1 MIVPILDLILIFE
14 MTMPLNIQ
22 RSLVTACYITIMQY
36 YPQRNKS
43 AAARAYVK
51 QSIKAVRY
59 IIDEADELDCEG
71 SCRN

>member
-1 MIVPILDLILIFE
+1 MNIPLD
-14 MTMPLNIQ
+14 IQ

-43 AAARAYVK
+43 DAARAYVK

-59 IIDEADELDCEG
+59 IIDEAKELDCEG

>member
-1 MIVPILDLILIFE
+1 
-14 MTMPLNIQ
+14 
-22 RSLVTACYITIMQY
+22 MQY

-59 IIDEADELDCEG
+59 IIDEANELDCEG

>member
-1 MIVPILDLILIFE
+1 
-14 MTMPLNIQ
+14 MTIPLTIQ

-59 IIDEADELDCEG
+59 IIDELELEREYERE
-71 SCRN
+71 SRL

>member
-1 MIVPILDLILIFE
+1 
-14 MTMPLNIQ
+14 
-22 RSLVTACYITIMQY
+22 MQY

-59 IIDEADELDCEG
+59 IWENCDYVDTLKYECFRKQKRVDEG
-71 SCRN
+71 KK